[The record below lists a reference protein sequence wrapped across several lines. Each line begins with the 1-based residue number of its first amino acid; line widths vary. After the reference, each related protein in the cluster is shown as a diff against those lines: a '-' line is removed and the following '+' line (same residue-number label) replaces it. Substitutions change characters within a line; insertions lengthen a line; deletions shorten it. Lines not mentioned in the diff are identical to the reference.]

1 MPLAMGE
8 PGVKF
13 VDRGIPASRATRA
26 ERWLGIIQRE
36 IEDKLIKLRRR
47 GRSHVLG
54 LRTMRN
60 ASLCPHLRHRIC
72 IDRSQLFQ

>member
-36 IEDKLIKLRRR
+36 IEDKLAKGFALDIPSAR
-47 GRSHVLG
+47 GPVERVQQTG
-54 LRTMRN
+54 L
-60 ASLCPHLRHRIC
+60 SC
-72 IDRSQLFQ
+72 